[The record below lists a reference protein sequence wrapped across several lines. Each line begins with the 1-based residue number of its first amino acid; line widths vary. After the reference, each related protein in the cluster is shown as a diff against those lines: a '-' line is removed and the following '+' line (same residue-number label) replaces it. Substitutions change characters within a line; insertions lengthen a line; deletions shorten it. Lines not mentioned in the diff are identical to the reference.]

1 MFMAPAWPLAFGEKA
16 VRLCPKVSL
25 PLMKRQ
31 WGFQCLGE

>member
-1 MFMAPAWPLAFGEKA
+1 MFMAPAWPLGFGEKA
-16 VRLCPKVSL
+16 VRLCQKVNL